1 VRRSRKLPA
10 LITSTVPQVTELL
23 IETRATYVD
32 GHYFSTVAAAATTAD
47 RICLHLADRYE
58 LPPKESRWLRE
69 QTFGKKLDKLRKLG
83 LLDNA
88 SHGSL
93 WKLNRVR
100 NRHLHPQAPLSGLT
114 AKRDALLA
122 IRLLHEFVERTV
134 SVFRDYQ
141 IEDGRLSPR
150 PIT

>member
-1 VRRSRKLPA
+1 MIRKLPA
-10 LITSTVPQVTELL
+10 LIASTVPQVTELL

-47 RICLHLADRYE
+47 RICLHLAERYD
-58 LPPKESRWLRE
+58 LAPKESRWLRE

-93 WKLNRVR
+93 CKLNRVR
-100 NRHLHPQAPLSGLT
+100 NRHLHPQAPLSSLT